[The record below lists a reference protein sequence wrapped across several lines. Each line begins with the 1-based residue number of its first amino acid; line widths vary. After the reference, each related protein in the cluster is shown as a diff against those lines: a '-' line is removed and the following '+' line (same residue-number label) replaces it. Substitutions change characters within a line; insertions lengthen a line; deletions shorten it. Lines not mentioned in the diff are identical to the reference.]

1 MINCFH
7 QKEGNFLKLKNRKL
21 KIMSNKETYCL
32 KASSQQLARLAE
44 LMDERSRA
52 TGFDEPVVYLGTPYL
67 LDPIPFSGSEKT
79 CDTPRIFSACLVD
92 ESRAHD
98 LSELVNLLNEAGI
111 VFPPGRTV
119 QEYFN
124 VQKVKFC
131 GEYVSTYCAYIYV
144 PEN

>member
-1 MINCFH
+1 
-7 QKEGNFLKLKNRKL
+7 
-21 KIMSNKETYCL
+21 MSNNYCL
-32 KASSQQLARLAE
+32 KASGKQIVELARL
-44 LMDERSRA
+44 MDVHSRR
-52 TGFDEPVVYLGTPYL
+52 TGFDEPILYLGDACRL
-67 LDPIPFSGSEKT
+67 EPIPYSKVYAT